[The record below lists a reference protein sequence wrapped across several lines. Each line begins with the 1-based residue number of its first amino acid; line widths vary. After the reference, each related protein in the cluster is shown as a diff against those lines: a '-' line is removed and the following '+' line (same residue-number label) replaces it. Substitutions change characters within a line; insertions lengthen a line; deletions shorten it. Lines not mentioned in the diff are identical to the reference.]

1 VSAPR
6 TYKLRD
12 DLVIRRRVFSGEVK
26 YVVKDPLRLDYY
38 TVDEMSYTL
47 LSLCNGKLDLAEQA
61 QAADRLFP
69 NVGLNALTLLNFYE
83 TYRGFHFFEDAW
95 ERNVL
100 LIERRRTNRAKTL
113 KRAFANP
120 LEIHLP
126 AWNPDRFFGR
136 IVKFLRPL
144 FTVKALLVYAV
155 VFLGAMWIMVTNA
168 DRFALGLGELWVIQG
183 KTFLGIVT
191 LWFILLF
198 TVVLHEMG
206 HGLTCKHF
214 GGGVFKIGFLF
225 LYFNP
230 CMYCDVTESYFFE
243 NKNHK
248 HAVTLAGGIVD
259 LMTASIA
266 TFIWFLTPSDLFVN
280 QVAHRVAL
288 FNGVTGILVNYN
300 PLMKYDGYF
309 LVADHL
315 GVPNLRGD
323 SFRFLGIRM
332 RRLFGLPH
340 EDELTTPRERRIFWI
355 FGIAAVFYSLFVLWF
370 VVHMVGGFLVAH
382 LRATGYLI
390 TAGLVLLMTKRYIKG
405 FGGFV
410 RFFAAD
416 KAGHFRRWRLPYGA
430 GALAFLAFFFLAP
443 LPRHVRG
450 GFTLRP
456 GNEMVLRAREA
467 GVVERVEAGE
477 GDTVA
482 AGAAPVI
489 VRSDAIRLTADRAR
503 AAWTE
508 ASVGRAAAQAG
519 HDPAEAAIQEA
530 DAASGRFL
538 ARQTARREELVS
550 PAAPD
555 RGVVLTPRLEE
566 KLGLAVAPGDTLCV
580 LGDVSTLRA
589 AVLVDE
595 QDLGILDAGA
605 PVELRTEADPGRLF
619 RGRVEGIAP
628 EPSGGA
634 VRRLYKVTVVVEN
647 PGGRLRP
654 GMTGIARF
662 GAGTATPYH
671 HLTAGLA
678 RLIRIQFWI

>member
-1 VSAPR
+1 MNSGR

-12 DLVIRRRVFSGEVK
+12 DLVIRRRVFSGDVK

-38 TVDEMSYTL
+38 TVDELSYTL
-47 LSLCNGKLDLAEQA
+47 LSLCDGKRGLAELSE
-61 QAADRLFP
+61 AADRFFP
-69 NVGLNALTLLNFYE
+69 GMGLNALTLLNFYE
-83 TYRGFHFFEDAW
+83 TYRSFHFFEDAW

-126 AWNPDRFFGR
+126 AWNPDRFFGK
-136 IVKFLRPL
+136 IVKPL
-144 FTVKALLVYAV
+144 GALFSAKALLVYAA
-155 VFLGAMWIMVTNA
+155 VFLGALWIMLTNA
-168 DRFALGLGELWVIQG
+168 DRFALGFGELWVIQG
-183 KTFLGIVT
+183 KALLGIVT
-191 LWFILLF
+191 LWCILLF

-266 TFIWFLTPSDLFVN
+266 TFIWYLTPSDLFVN

-309 LVADHL
+309 LVADQL
-315 GVPNLRGD
+315 GIPNLRGE

-340 EDELTTPRERRIFWI
+340 EDELVTPRERRIFWI
-355 FGIAAVFYSLFVLWF
+355 FGIAAVLYSAFVLWF
-370 VVHMVGGFLVAH
+370 VVHMVGGFLTAH
-382 LRATGYLI
+382 LRAAGYLI
-390 TAGLVLLMTKRYIKG
+390 TAALVLLMTRRYIRG
-405 FGGFV
+405 LGGFV

-430 GALAFLAFFFLAP
+430 GAAALLAFLFLVP

-450 GFTLRP
+450 GFTFRP
-456 GNEMVLRAREA
+456 GTETVLRAREA
-467 GVVERVEAGE
+467 GVVARVDAGE
-477 GDTVA
+477 GETVA

-489 VRSDAIRLTADRAR
+489 VRSDAVTLMAGRAR
-503 AAWTE
+503 AALAE
-508 ASVGRAAAQAG
+508 ASVGRTAAQAA
-519 HDPAEAAIQEA
+519 HDPAEATIREA
-530 DAASGRFL
+530 EAASGRFL
-538 ARQTARREELVS
+538 ADQMARREDRLS
-550 PAAPD
+550 PTAPFP
-555 RGVVLTPRLEE
+555 GVVLTPRLDERV
-566 KLGLAVAPGDTLCV
+566 GRAVAPGDTLCV
-580 LGDVSTLRA
+580 LGNLATLRA

-605 PVELRTEADPGRLF
+605 PVELRAEADPGRIL

-634 VRRLYKVTVVVEN
+634 VRRLYKVTVEVEN
-647 PGGRLRP
+647 PDGRLRP
-654 GMTGIARF
+654 GMTGTARF
-662 GAGTATPYH
+662 GAGKATPFRR
-671 HLTAGLA
+671 LTGELT